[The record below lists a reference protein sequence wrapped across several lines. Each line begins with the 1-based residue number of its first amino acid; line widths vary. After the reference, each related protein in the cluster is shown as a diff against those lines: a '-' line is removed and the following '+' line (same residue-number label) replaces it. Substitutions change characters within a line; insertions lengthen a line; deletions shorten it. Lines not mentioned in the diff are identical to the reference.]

1 VNVKI
6 WRGLAGVLA
15 LVIGVYLA
23 GSWIGLPGVAVGDVI
38 GMCEQPYLGWHIWR
52 VCPDRAPRTTEL
64 AGAGIGLIAVGWVF
78 WIMARRVGRGLA
90 RDKGEPSASAG
101 RK

>member
-1 VNVKI
+1 MNVKN

-78 WIMARRVGRGLA
+78 WNMARRIGRGLA
-90 RDKGEPSASAG
+90 RHKGEPAASAG

>member
-1 VNVKI
+1 MNVKI

-23 GSWIGLPGVAVGDVI
+23 GSWIGVPGVAMGDVI
-38 GMCEQPYLGWHIWR
+38 TMCEQPYLGWYIWSG
-52 VCPDRAPRTTEL
+52 CPDRAPRTTEL
-64 AGAGIGLIAVGWVF
+64 ASAVIGLIAVGWVV
-78 WIMARRVGRGLA
+78 WIMARRIGRALA
-90 RDKGEPSASAG
+90 RRKGEPSASAG

>member
-1 VNVKI
+1 MNVKI

-38 GMCEQPYLGWHIWR
+38 AMCEQPYLGWHIWR

-64 AGAGIGLIAVGWVF
+64 ASAGIGLVAVGWVV
-78 WIMARRVGRGLA
+78 WIMVRRIGQALARR
-90 RDKGEPSASAG
+90 KGEPTANAG